1 MRPVR
6 HKHLL
11 QSAELD
17 SIFNDV
23 VLEGGG
29 SMLIQWLVVVY
40 QIVFLGV
47 LVRLLNVCKEDLF
60 IVSGW
65 TTLVLGFINC
75 I

>member
-1 MRPVR
+1 
-6 HKHLL
+6 
-11 QSAELD
+11 
-17 SIFNDV
+17 
-23 VLEGGG
+23 
-29 SMLIQWLVVVY
+29 MLIQWLVVVY